1 MKNGLVMKSLSIPIT
16 LFLCA
21 LLMVTP
27 AAATDEGPVTS
38 SFRTTV
44 SPVTNGI
51 VVFEAGTDIAVSGM
65 TPQHSYDI
73 KISITDNDGLG
84 DLSTVRV
91 KLWYDTLGL
100 RASKTDFL
108 DQTSPSNTAYQEIV
122 WDRTTNTV
130 STSNLANTSWSFP
143 SHVVPSNTFLANV
156 QNTSFDFVFTVKV
169 GKVATETKDAA
180 RWQVAVLTTDSAS
193 YDFYRAYTDN
203 GKPGLFMNWYGEVS
217 TDPVTIDWGAVP
229 LGLNFDDAAAE
240 KSLGEST
247 KVKYISNGL
256 YTTGIKATKT
266 WTTTSA
272 NSLALAESTNKE
284 DTFALKAWY
293 TVLEHPRT
301 SGTLLRADGN
311 NADMAVDQAATAETG
326 TDFGNNRLY
335 LALAEKITNPGEYI
349 GTIYYTIHN

>member
-1 MKNGLVMKSLSIPIT
+1 MKNGLVTKSFSIPIT
-16 LFLCA
+16 LILCA

-27 AAATDEGPVTS
+27 VAAAGEGPVTS
-38 SFRTTV
+38 SFTTTV

-51 VVFEAGTDIAVSGM
+51 IVLEAGTDIAVSGV

-84 DLSTVRV
+84 DLTTVRV
-91 KLWYDTLGL
+91 KLWYDSTGSL
-100 RASKTDFL
+100 ASRTAFDA
-108 DQTSPSNTAYQEIV
+108 QTSPSNTGYQEIV
-122 WDRTTNTV
+122 WDRATNTV
-130 STSNLANTSWSFP
+130 STSNLANTSWTYP
-143 SHVVPSNTFLANV
+143 SHIVPSNTYLANV

-169 GKVATETKDAA
+169 GKAATETKNAA
-180 RWQVAVLTTDSAS
+180 RWHVAVLTTDTAN

-203 GKPGLFMNWYGEVS
+203 GKPGIFMNWYGEVS

-229 LGLNFDDAAAE
+229 LGLDFDDDLAE
-240 KSLGEST
+240 KSLGESA
-247 KVKYISNGL
+247 KVKYISNGV

-266 WTTTSA
+266 WSTTLGST
-272 NSLALAESTNKE
+272 LALAENTVKE

-293 TVLEHPRT
+293 TALENPNT
-301 SGTLLRADGN
+301 SGTLLREDGN
-311 NADMAVDQAATAETG
+311 NADMALDQAATDEAG

-335 LALAEKITNPGEYI
+335 LALANKITNPGEYI